1 MAVLGLTA
9 SPADGKRPS
18 AGARYREQAARRAAL
33 VALTGVALVVSV
45 ISDAA
50 IGPGGFPL
58 GDVLSA
64 IVRPGSRGVTL
75 DVIVW
80 DIRLP
85 VALMA
90 VLVGAMLGIAGA
102 EMQTILDNPLA
113 DPFTLGVSSAA
124 SFGASLA
131 IVMGIALVPGVGPF
145 LVTANAFVF
154 ALLTSGVL
162 LILTKMRGVTVETM
176 VLVGIALLFTF
187 NALLAFMEYGASETQ
202 LQQVV
207 FWIMGSLARASW
219 NKIGICLALLAIA
232 LPFCM
237 TRNWS
242 LTALRMGDEK
252 AASLGVDVSRLR
264 VEMLVCTS
272 ILAAT
277 AVSFVGVV
285 GFVGLVGPH
294 IARLMVGEDQR
305 FFLPC
310 SALAGALLLS
320 VTSIVSKTI
329 TPGVIYPISII
340 TSLVGIPFF
349 LSLVFSVRRGVI
361 R

>member
-1 MAVLGLTA
+1 MSVLGLAA
-9 SPADGKRPS
+9 SPADGEQPS
-18 AGARYREQAARRAAL
+18 AGWRYRRRTARRTAL
-33 VALTGVALVVSV
+33 VALMAVVLVASVV
-45 ISDAA
+45 SDAA
-50 IGPGGFPL
+50 IGPGDFPL
-58 GDVLSA
+58 ADVLSA
-64 IVRPGSRGVTL
+64 IVSRESRGVAL

-90 VLVGAMLGIAGA
+90 ALVGAMLGIAGA

-145 LVTANAFVF
+145 LVTANAFAF
-154 ALLTSGVL
+154 ALLTSAVL
-162 LILTKMRGVTVETM
+162 LVLTRMRGVTVETM

-207 FWIMGSLARASW
+207 FWIMGSLSRASW
-219 NKIGICLALLAIA
+219 NKVGVCLALLAVA
-232 LPFCM
+232 LPVCLV
-237 TRNWS
+237 RNWS
-242 LTALRMGDEK
+242 LTALRMGEEK
-252 AASLGVDVSRLR
+252 AASLGVDVARLR
-264 VEMLVCTS
+264 VEMLICTS

-285 GFVGLVGPH
+285 GFIGLVGPH

-310 SALAGALLLS
+310 SALAGAAILS
-320 VTSIVSKTI
+320 VTSIVSKAI
-329 TPGVIYPISII
+329 TPGVIYPIGII

-349 LSLVFSVRRGVI
+349 LSLVFSVRKGVL

>member
-1 MAVLGLTA
+1 MDTVELAA
-9 SPADGKRPS
+9 SPVHGKEPS
-18 AGARYREQAARRAAL
+18 AGWRYRRRAVRRTAL
-33 VALTGVALVVSV
+33 VALMASILVASIVA
-45 ISDAA
+45 DAG

-58 GDVLSA
+58 SDVLAA
-64 IVRPGSRGVTL
+64 IVDRGSRGVAL

-85 VALMA
+85 VAFMA
-90 VLVGAMLGIAGA
+90 AMVGAMLGIAGA

-131 IVMGIALVPGVGPF
+131 IVMGIVLIPGVGPF
-145 LVTANAFVF
+145 LVTVNAFAF
-154 ALLTSGVL
+154 ALLTSSVL
-162 LILTKMRGVTVETM
+162 LVLTKMRGVTVETM

-207 FWIMGSLARASW
+207 FWIMGSLSRASW
-219 NKIGICLALLAIA
+219 TKIGICLALLAVT
-232 LPFCM
+232 LPYCM
-237 TRNWS
+237 ARNRS
-242 LTALRMGDEK
+242 LTILRMGEEK
-252 AASLGVDVSRLR
+252 AASLGVDVVRLR
-264 VEMLVCTS
+264 IEMLVCTS

-285 GFVGLVGPH
+285 GFIGLVGPH

-310 SALAGALLLS
+310 SAFAGAAILS
-320 VTSIVSKTI
+320 VTSIVSKAI
-329 TPGVIYPISII
+329 TPGVIYPIGII

-349 LSLVFSVRRGVI
+349 LSLVFSVRRGVL

>member
-1 MAVLGLTA
+1 MAVVLA
-9 SPADGKRPS
+9 
-18 AGARYREQAARRAAL
+18 
-33 VALTGVALVVSV
+33 VSV
-45 ISDAA
+45 TSDAA
-50 IGPGGFPL
+50 VGPGGFPL
-58 GDVLSA
+58 TEVLSA
-64 IVRPGSRGVTL
+64 IVSRGSQGVAL

-90 VLVGAMLGIAGA
+90 MLVGAMLGIAGA

-131 IVMGIALVPGVGPF
+131 IVMGVALVPGAGPF

-154 ALLTSGVL
+154 ALLTSCVL
-162 LILTKMRGVTVETM
+162 LMLTRMRGVTVETM

-207 FWIMGSLARASW
+207 FWIMGSLSRASW
-219 NKIGICLALLAIA
+219 NKVGICLALLTAA

-237 TRNWS
+237 ARNWS
-242 LTALRMGDEK
+242 LTTLRMGDEK
-252 AASLGVDVSRLR
+252 AASLGVDVARLR
-264 VEMLVCTS
+264 VEMLICTS

-277 AVSFVGVV
+277 AVSFVGVI
-285 GFVGLVGPH
+285 GFIGLVGPH

-310 SALAGALLLS
+310 SAIAGATILS

-349 LSLVFSVRRGVI
+349 LSLVFSVRRGV